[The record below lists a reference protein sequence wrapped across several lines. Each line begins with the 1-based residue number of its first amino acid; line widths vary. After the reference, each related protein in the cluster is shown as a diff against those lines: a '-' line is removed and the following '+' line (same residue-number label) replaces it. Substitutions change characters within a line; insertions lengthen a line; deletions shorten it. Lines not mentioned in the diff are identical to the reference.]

1 MDRNSG
7 DMYTEPA
14 LFLLCVRLGHSST
27 ATLIFLWRSPYVH
40 RSSRA
45 TLHHKWAID
54 SCSRSIMALRQRL
67 EVIAD
72 QIDALCNFTK
82 SISIRLLDAAAWLLL
97 LFIVGRALWHG
108 L

>member
-1 MDRNSG
+1 
-7 DMYTEPA
+7 
-14 LFLLCVRLGHSST
+14 
-27 ATLIFLWRSPYVH
+27 
-40 RSSRA
+40 
-45 TLHHKWAID
+45 
-54 SCSRSIMALRQRL
+54 MALRQRL